1 MAKIKTALISVYDKD
16 KLQSI
21 LKVFQEYKIKIISS
35 GGTYKKI
42 KKLGYQCIDLSE
54 FTNYPELLDGRVKT
68 LHPKIHAGILSKGNN
83 IKHNREMV
91 KLGFQKIDLII
102 VNFYPFEQIIKRT
115 NNFKKIIENIDIGGP
130 TLVRAS
136 AKNHERVTVINS
148 KNDYEDLVSELKRN
162 NGSTSLK
169 FRRDMAEKAFLNT
182 AFYDSAISNYFT
194 KLSKNYFPE
203 KKNNKWRKNR
213 RFKVW

>member
-68 LHPKIHAGILSKGNN
+68 LHPKIHAGILSKGNC
-83 IKHNREMV
+83 
-91 KLGFQKIDLII
+91 
-102 VNFYPFEQIIKRT
+102 
-115 NNFKKIIENIDIGGP
+115 
-130 TLVRAS
+130 
-136 AKNHERVTVINS
+136 
-148 KNDYEDLVSELKRN
+148 
-162 NGSTSLK
+162 
-169 FRRDMAEKAFLNT
+169 
-182 AFYDSAISNYFT
+182 
-194 KLSKNYFPE
+194 
-203 KKNNKWRKNR
+203 
-213 RFKVW
+213 